1 MCFEQR
7 CGFFDLCYI
16 PDVGG
21 DDVEDVLVVVVIEEV
36 GMEMAIEMVDEMVVG
51 SVEST

>member
-21 DDVEDVLVVVVIEEV
+21 DDVADVVEVIIEEV
-36 GMEMAIEMVDEMVVG
+36 GMDVVVEKVEEMVVG
-51 SVEST
+51 NVESN